1 MTMISDQSPINFQDD
16 LPDST
21 DVVVI
26 GAGVA
31 GISTAW
37 FLTQMGVRVLVCD
50 KGRVAGEQ
58 SSRNW
63 GWVRQQGRDAAELPI
78 MIDSIGLWE
87 SISREVGGDVG
98 FTRQGIMYLAK
109 NDSELAEYDKWLD
122 IARPYQLDSRML
134 TASEINDQLGQTG
147 STQLWKGA
155 LFTPSD
161 GRAEPFTAVPAM
173 ARNLQSKGVLIRENC
188 AVRCL
193 DIEAGR
199 VAGVVTE
206 HGRVNAPTVVCCGGA
221 WSTLFLGNSGIEL
234 PQLTVRSTVARTEP
248 TEEFFS
254 GAATGADIAFRRRQ
268 DGGYTIA
275 PGGINEHFISL
286 DSFRFFFKFLP
297 VLIENSRTIRLPLD
311 ADLIRRLLPNRHWS
325 SEEVSPFEINRVLN
339 PEPSRAGIDNM
350 RRGLKKYVPALA
362 DVKFAEIWA
371 GMIDVTP
378 DVVPVMD
385 EIDQCPGLFV
395 ATGFSGHG
403 FGIGPGAGKVMATM
417 IMGKDPQYDLSRFRF
432 SRFSDGSKM
441 VPGPGL

>member
-1 MTMISDQSPINFQDD
+1 
-16 LPDST
+16 
-21 DVVVI
+21 
-26 GAGVA
+26 
-31 GISTAW
+31 
-37 FLTQMGVRVLVCD
+37 
-50 KGRVAGEQ
+50 
-58 SSRNW
+58 
-63 GWVRQQGRDAAELPI
+63 
-78 MIDSIGLWE
+78 
-87 SISREVGGDVG
+87 
-98 FTRQGIMYLAK
+98 
-109 NDSELAEYDKWLD
+109 
-122 IARPYQLDSRML
+122 
-134 TASEINDQLGQTG
+134 
-147 STQLWKGA
+147 
-155 LFTPSD
+155 
-161 GRAEPFTAVPAM
+161 
-173 ARNLQSKGVLIRENC
+173 
-188 AVRCL
+188 
-193 DIEAGR
+193 
-199 VAGVVTE
+199 
-206 HGRVNAPTVVCCGGA
+206 
-221 WSTLFLGNSGIEL
+221 
-234 PQLTVRSTVARTEP
+234 
-248 TEEFFS
+248 
-254 GAATGADIAFRRRQ
+254 AFRRRQ

-311 ADLIRRLLPNRHWS
+311 ADLIRRLLPTRHWS